1 MAPAQPGV
9 AGSHGEKNMNAKEYI
24 EQLAQSA
31 GLSEE
36 EKANVLKVATSNEK
50 FAKGLEDSILMRSD
64 YSRNMDALKADRAK
78 WEKFYQD
85 NLVWKAQEEQRLAE
99 LQAAQN
105 GQPPVQQQVVQQVQ
119 PDLTA
124 IEKKWEE
131 KLAQRDGQMIGLLKV
146 GMSLASQHAVEFKER
161 LDVDALEKIAMD
173 KKVSLQQAYDEYVAP
188 RRAQQTEAQFKAKL
202 EEARAEG
209 ARDFASKHKIPV
221 DTQHREYHV
230 MFDRDPKK
238 QVGADDYVPNSGQL
252 SPTSARVLR
261 DNFVE
266 EWNKTGAETSGT

>member
-1 MAPAQPGV
+1 
-9 AGSHGEKNMNAKEYI
+9 MNAKEYI

-50 FAKGLEDSILMRSD
+50 FAKGLEESVLMRSD
-64 YSRNMDALKADRAK
+64 YSRSMDALKADRTK

-105 GQPPVQQQVVQQVQ
+105 GQPPQQQVVQQVQ

-209 ARDFASKHKIPV
+209 AREFASKHKIPV
-221 DTQHREYHV
+221 DTQPREYHV

-266 EWNKTGAETSGT
+266 AYNSATGDHTSGT